1 MKAVVI
7 AIVAMC
13 GLSACA
19 TNRLSDAERLDI
31 YKAHAGEPVSKI
43 RNFSLIDWQLVDDEH
58 VVLRTKPNESWLLT
72 VAGPCLDMGGASPSL
87 GISSSGAYI
96 MSKFDRILVKDS
108 GIDCMI
114 QEIRPVDVK
123 AVRAAQEAAQAQASS
138 GT

>member
-43 RNFSLIDWQLVDDEH
+43 RNLGAMSWDRVDDEH
-58 VVLRTKPNESWLLT
+58 VLLSMRPKETWLLR
-72 VAGPCLDMGGASPSL
+72 VSGPCLDWGSASPTL
-87 GISSSGAYI
+87 RISSMGAFI
-96 MSKFDRILVKDS
+96 STKIDRIVTDGS
-108 GIDCMI
+108 PMSCRIE
-114 QEIRPVDVK
+114 EIRPIDLK
-123 AVRAAQEAAQAQASS
+123 AARAAQEAAQAQASS